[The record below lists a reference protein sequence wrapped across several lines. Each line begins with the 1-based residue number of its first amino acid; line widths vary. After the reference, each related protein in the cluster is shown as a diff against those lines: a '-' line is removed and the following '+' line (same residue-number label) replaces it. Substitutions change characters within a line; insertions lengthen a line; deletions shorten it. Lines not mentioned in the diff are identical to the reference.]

1 MFTVTHEQPWDE
13 LETRIR
19 AVSLLQPRN
28 GETIYPYKNAQIS
41 LEDISYSDIRPT
53 SLYVVRIN
61 LLLQGRLAE
70 DLAVQGYDPLALGG
84 LLTVHE
90 AGKEPVGLLP
100 PIAEETDEDGKYLLD
115 GLHRAYLGWQANRAT
130 FKVIH
135 IRGITPD
142 YPAAARPNDWTEV
155 IEYDSVP
162 DDPHLKRRY
171 RMANYLSLRRDF
183 SALNGSEPRLG

>member
-19 AVSLLQPRN
+19 AVPLLQPRN

-53 SLYVVRIN
+53 SLYAVRSN

-70 DLAVQGYDPLALGG
+70 DLAMQGYDPLALSG

-90 AGKEPVGLLP
+90 AGKEPVSLMP

-115 GLHRAYLGWQANRAT
+115 GLHRAYLGWQASRAT
-130 FKVIH
+130 FKAIH
-135 IRGITPD
+135 IRGIPPD

-162 DDPHLKRRY
+162 SDAYLKRRY
-171 RMANYLSLRRDF
+171 RIANYLSLRRDF
-183 SALNGSEPRLG
+183 SALNGSQPRLG